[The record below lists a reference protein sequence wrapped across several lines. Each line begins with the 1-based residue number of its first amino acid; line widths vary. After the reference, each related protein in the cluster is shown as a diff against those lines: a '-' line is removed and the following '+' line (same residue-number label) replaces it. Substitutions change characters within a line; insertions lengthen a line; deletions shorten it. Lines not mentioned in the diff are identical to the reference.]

1 MRRKTVYLLSI
12 LICICI
18 LAAAAALR
26 QLTESLPAVGSLDEY
41 LPYLTTRVYDS
52 KGNVISELF
61 TERRVWIPLNKIPV
75 DLQNAFIATEDDRFF
90 KHWGISPR
98 GLIRAAVKNFLAG
111 RVVQGGSTITQQL
124 SKLIFLTQER
134 TFARKVR
141 EFLLAIQIERRF
153 SKQEI
158 LQMYM
163 NQVYFGQGAYGVAA
177 AARIFFGKPVEELT
191 LPESALLAGLPRLP
205 SYYSPFNNPQRS
217 MNRRATVLMR
227 MRQMKYIT
235 PQEEQMALAQPST
248 ARKSPPP
255 AAVAPYFIENVRQH
269 LDARYGADL
278 LYRGGLAIHTTLDLE
293 MQESAEKVMAAALA
307 AFDKEHGPVAEYLR
321 AKQKTDTLR
330 KSGTVS
336 KHFTVKPSTTIT
348 PVQGS
353 LVAIE
358 PKSGAVRVMVGGRS
372 FAESQY
378 NRVTQSKRQPGSAFK
393 TFVWLAALD
402 SGMTAASTMDDL
414 PVAFANDGHD
424 WRLIEAATDY
434 YSILKATSALEED
447 KVWVPKNYDG
457 KYFGPVTLRKG
468 FSFSRNIVSIRLID
482 RLNPH
487 KVVEWAH
494 TLGILSPLD
503 AVLSLSL
510 GTSVLTLL
518 ELTSAFGTIAAE
530 GIRTEP
536 YFISKVV
543 DFDGKVLEENFPKQ
557 SEAVPPYLNF
567 LITNLLKAVVN
578 EGTARS
584 AREIRRPAAGKT
596 GTSQDQRDLWF
607 VGFTPDLVCG
617 AWMGYDD
624 FAPLGKKL
632 AAGGVLVPW
641 WAEFMRLAHKNI
653 PPRDFAVPSGINFV
667 KIDRVTGLL
676 ALPSCPKVLLE
687 AFKTGT
693 EPTEFCTV
701 DHAAR
706 KPVEMETEE

>member
-1 MRRKTVYLLSI
+1 
-12 LICICI
+12 
-18 LAAAAALR
+18 
-26 QLTESLPAVGSLDEY
+26 
-41 LPYLTTRVYDS
+41 
-52 KGNVISELF
+52 
-61 TERRVWIPLNKIPV
+61 
-75 DLQNAFIATEDDRFF
+75 
-90 KHWGISPR
+90 
-98 GLIRAAVKNFLAG
+98 
-111 RVVQGGSTITQQL
+111 
-124 SKLIFLTQER
+124 
-134 TFARKVR
+134 
-141 EFLLAIQIERRF
+141 
-153 SKQEI
+153 
-158 LQMYM
+158 
-163 NQVYFGQGAYGVAA
+163 
-177 AARIFFGKPVEELT
+177 
-191 LPESALLAGLPRLP
+191 
-205 SYYSPFNNPQRS
+205 
-217 MNRRATVLMR
+217 
-227 MRQMKYIT
+227 
-235 PQEEQMALAQPST
+235 
-248 ARKSPPP
+248 
-255 AAVAPYFIENVRQH
+255 
-269 LDARYGADL
+269 
-278 LYRGGLAIHTTLDLE
+278 
-293 MQESAEKVMAAALA
+293 
-307 AFDKEHGPVAEYLR
+307 
-321 AKQKTDTLR
+321 
-330 KSGTVS
+330 
-336 KHFTVKPSTTIT
+336 
-348 PVQGS
+348 
-353 LVAIE
+353 
-358 PKSGAVRVMVGGRS
+358 MVGGRS

-632 AAGGVLVPW
+632 AAGGTRLR
-641 WAEFMRLAHKNI
+641 WAN
-653 PPRDFAVPSGINFV
+653 S
-667 KIDRVTGLL
+667 
-676 ALPSCPKVLLE
+676 
-687 AFKTGT
+687 
-693 EPTEFCTV
+693 
-701 DHAAR
+701 
-706 KPVEMETEE
+706 